1 MEICKNCG
9 RRLKGAKSKERGYGP
24 VCYSKIYGTETKGN
38 NYSSLDSSYSIF
50 ENYEVPGQ
58 IEISDYLKEL
68 EENIE
73 ND

>member
-1 MEICKNCG
+1 MALCNRCG

-24 VCYSKIYGTETKGN
+24 VCYSKIYGTETESN
-38 NYSSLDSSYSIF
+38 NYSSSYSSYSML

-58 IEISDYLKEL
+58 IELSEYMKGL
-68 EENIE
+68 EDKKD